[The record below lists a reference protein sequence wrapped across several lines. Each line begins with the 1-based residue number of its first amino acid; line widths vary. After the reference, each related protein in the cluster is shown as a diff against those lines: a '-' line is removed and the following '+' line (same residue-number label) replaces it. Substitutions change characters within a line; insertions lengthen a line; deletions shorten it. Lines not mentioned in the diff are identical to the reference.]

1 MAKGSTLC
9 ARPTIFAAW
18 IYYAMSVV
26 ELCADLISL
35 LWSVNTTSS
44 ILHVVFAQPFSGRRT
59 RTTSMM
65 EKFTAITIIRLSLP
79 QGAMGAKP
87 PY

>member
-1 MAKGSTLC
+1 MKKMSKDSIRC

-35 LWSVNTTSS
+35 L
-44 ILHVVFAQPFSGRRT
+44 
-59 RTTSMM
+59 
-65 EKFTAITIIRLSLP
+65 
-79 QGAMGAKP
+79 
-87 PY
+87 